1 MKRIMAACL
10 EQTVHFLIKEDL
22 PHEAAVRAVRAEYEH
37 YQNQM
42 RRNRTESRV
51 LEELEQSSPAHD
63 VDVLVLYDETVSV
76 STVTARVEALRA
88 EGKTVSAQR
97 SIPEKL
103 RYAALCD
110 LRKEETR

>member
-42 RRNRTESRV
+42 RRNRAEFRV
-51 LEELEQSSPAHD
+51 LEELEQSDGS
-63 VDVLVLYDETVSV
+63 LVVKLKKQYNNFK
-76 STVTARVEALRA
+76 RA
-88 EGKTVSAQR
+88 YWICRAKQYLEGR
-97 SIPEKL
+97 
-103 RYAALCD
+103 
-110 LRKEETR
+110 